1 MRINR
6 LHLVNFRQHADT
18 TIEFGTGIT
27 GIIGPNGAGKT
38 TILEA
43 IGWAL
48 YGKPAARG
56 RRESIRFSRA
66 PERAPVRVEL
76 EFDLAGHRYRVNRE
90 LARAEVF
97 LDGDSS
103 PIATST
109 NGVTELLQRR
119 LGMSR
124 TEFFNTY
131 FTGQKQ
137 LNTMAAMGPAERA
150 QFLSRVLGYEKLRTA
165 QELVRSQ
172 RKLIGAELTGL
183 RSGMPD
189 GDVVA
194 QQLAAAER
202 RVADVRR
209 LAEERQRDHADAASQ
224 VAALAPR
231 WEDAQ
236 RLRQQWHETTTA
248 LQQAELRIAS
258 LTADGERVG
267 ADLSEIVLAAV
278 EVDELRQRTAAL
290 PALTEELLHLD
301 ELYRAEGR
309 RGTLRETLAEVE
321 ADLVRLEVRRKTL
334 LDALEQQNAAAT
346 ALNEKRSELEAIQAR
361 LEERRTVWVRARQE
375 ARTKLTTLL
384 QQHADLRTHLER
396 VEALGSEGVC
406 PTCSRV
412 LGDSFERV
420 VSQLQ
425 GQVEE
430 VTVDGKYFRS
440 RVDQLDQTP
449 EEVLQLDAQRRAL
462 TDEVS
467 VLERTVARLQ
477 GFQQEL
483 SVVVRDVTS
492 KEQRHGQLLQ
502 EIAAVPGGFDAG
514 RHAAVR
520 TEIEALRPSAARV
533 ERLTGLVEREPQIQR
548 EYQRIAAALQTD
560 RARAQELLALTQSRP
575 FSEDEFTRQRAEFE
589 AAAVAAQRA
598 AVARV
603 EAESELRTARA
614 ALAAAATASE
624 ELRSMEARAGAL
636 ASERRLHDELDRAL
650 SDLRTDLNAQLRPEL
665 SELASA
671 FMIELTDGRYDEI
684 ELTDGYDIL
693 VLEDGVAKPV
703 ISGGEEDMANLVVRL
718 AISQMIA
725 ERAGQAFSLLVL
737 DEVFG
742 SLDELRRHNV
752 VDLLRSLHDRFEQVV
767 LITHIESVRD
777 GVDRVLAVRFD
788 EESGSS
794 RVAEWHA
801 DRDSPAVSL
810 VGGEATAVGAQ
821 G

>member
-1 MRINR
+1 VRINR
-6 LHLVNFRQHADT
+6 LRLVNFRQHADT
-18 TIEFGTGIT
+18 AVEFGRGIT

-38 TILEA
+38 TMLEA

-66 PERAPVRVEL
+66 AERAQVRVEL
-76 EFDLAGHRYRVNRE
+76 EFELAGHRYRVNRE
-90 LARAEVF
+90 LSRAEVF

-165 QELVRSQ
+165 QELVRAQ
-172 RKLIGAELTGL
+172 RKLIVAELNGL
-183 RSGMPD
+183 RGSMPD
-189 GDVVA
+189 GNAVA

-202 RVADVRR
+202 RVADARR
-209 LAEERQRDHADAASQ
+209 IAEERQRDHADAASHI
-224 VAALAPR
+224 AALGPR
-231 WEDAQ
+231 WEEAQ
-236 RLRQQWHETTTA
+236 RLRQQWHETSTG
-248 LQQAELRIAS
+248 LQQVEQRIEA
-258 LTADGERVG
+258 LTVEGERVG
-267 ADLSEIVLAAV
+267 SDLSEIVLAGV
-278 EVDELRQRTAAL
+278 ELDDLRQRTAAL
-290 PALTEELLHLD
+290 PGLAEELLQLD

-309 RGTLRETLAEVE
+309 RGTLRETLGEVE
-321 ADLVRLEVRRKTL
+321 ADLGRLEERRKAL
-334 LDALEQQNAAAT
+334 LDALEQQSTTASALAAT
-346 ALNEKRSELEAIQAR
+346 RDQLESVHTH
-361 LEERRTVWVRARQE
+361 LEERRTIWVRARQE

-384 QQHADLRTHLER
+384 QQHADLRTQLER
-396 VEALGSEGVC
+396 VQALGSEGVC

-420 VSQLQ
+420 LSQIQ
-425 GQVEE
+425 DQVEA
-430 VTVDGKYFRS
+430 VTVDGKYFRG
-440 RVDQLDQTP
+440 RVDQLEQQPDDVT
-449 EEVLQLDAQRRAL
+449 QLDVQRRAL
-462 TDEVS
+462 TEEVS
-467 VLERTVARLQ
+467 ALERTVARLQ
-477 GFQQEL
+477 SVQQEL
-483 SVVVRDVTS
+483 TVVIGDLRT
-492 KEQRHGQLLQ
+492 KAQRHAQLLQ
-502 EIAAVPGGFDAG
+502 EIAAIPGGFDSD

-520 TEIEALRPSAARV
+520 AEIDALRPALARV

-548 EYQRIAAALQTD
+548 DYQRIAVALQSE
-560 RARAQELLALTQSRP
+560 RARAQALLALQRSQP
-575 FSEDEFTRQRAEFE
+575 FSEEQFSRERAEFDT
-589 AAAVAAQRA
+589 AAVAAQRA
-598 AVARV
+598 ELARV
-603 EAESELRTARA
+603 EADGELRAARE
-614 ALAAAATASE
+614 ALAVAARASE
-624 ELRSMEARAGAL
+624 ELRRMEDRADSL
-636 ASERRLHDELDRAL
+636 TNERRLHDELDRAL

-671 FMIELTDGRYDEI
+671 FMTELTGGRYDEV

-693 VLEDGVAKPV
+693 VLEDGTPKPV

-742 SLDELRRHNV
+742 SLDELHRGNV
-752 VDLLRSLHDRFEQVV
+752 VDLLRGLDDRFEQVV

-777 GVDRVLAVRFD
+777 GLDRVLAVRFD
-788 EESGSS
+788 EASGSS
-794 RVAEWHA
+794 RVEEWRPACTAPLSHEVPDQPHA
-801 DRDSPAVSL
+801 AGVS
-810 VGGEATAVGAQ
+810 G
-821 G
+821 